1 MIFELRFGRRGM
13 RFIYVGQGGIDV
25 PVSHVVTSTAARE
38 KGSQDREGT
47 VREIQ
52 SLQGHF
58 RGIECQF

>member
-1 MIFELRFGRRGM
+1 M

-58 RGIECQF
+58 RGIKCQF